1 MAAISAAVLAAS
13 SAAYLGKEAQ
23 RKFTDIRGSSPPIL
37 SPTEP
42 CKCPGCGSFEYEM
55 LGSRKVCSY
64 CRTPKIG

>member
-23 RKFTDIRGSSPPIL
+23 RKSTDIQDRNPPVL
-37 SPTEP
+37 SAPEP

-55 LGSRKVCSY
+55 LGSRNVCSY

>member
-23 RKFTDIRGSSPPIL
+23 RKFTDEWDSTTPIL
-37 SPTEP
+37 SSPEP

-55 LGSRKVCSY
+55 LGSRNVCSY